1 MIYLF
6 LSILFTTSLV
16 LLFKTFEAYKL
27 DLFQVISFNYITASV
42 LCYLLLDEPL
52 PPEEIINQD
61 WFIHALCIGFLFICL
76 FNLIGYSA
84 QKIGVSITSVAS
96 KLSLAIPVLFGFVF
110 YKDSVSLVKLTGIIV
125 ALVSIYFTSK
135 KSVDGSE
142 GKKSVLIAL
151 LIFVGTGILD
161 TLLIYSQEH
170 YSIVDNNL
178 DLVFSASLYAIAAC
192 IAFPFLLV
200 RHFTGSQI
208 VLKNIIGG
216 VILGIPNV
224 ISLVFFFNA
233 LNYYPEST
241 FVFPINN
248 MGIVI
253 ATAIFAK
260 LFFKEHLSRK
270 NYFGVVLALVAIF
283 LISIS

>member
-1 MIYLF
+1 MIYLL

-16 LLFKTFEAYKL
+16 LLFKKFEDYKL
-27 DLFQVISFNYITASV
+27 DLFQVISFNYITASI
-42 LCYLLLDEPL
+42 LCYLLIDEPL
-52 PPEEIINQD
+52 PPEKIINQD
-61 WFIHALCIGFLFICL
+61 WFLLALCIGFLFICL

-96 KLSLAIPVLFGFVF
+96 KLSLAIPVLFGFLF
-110 YKDSVSLVKLTGIIV
+110 YKDSFSIIKLTGIIV

-135 KSVDGSE
+135 KSVDSSAS
-142 GKKSVLIAL
+142 KTSILIAL
-151 LIFVGTGILD
+151 LIFVGTGVLD
-161 TLLIYSQEH
+161 TLLIYSQDH

-178 DLVFSASLYAIAAC
+178 DLVFSASLYGIAAV
-192 IAFPFLLV
+192 IAFPFLLI
-200 RHFTGSQI
+200 RYFTGSQI
-208 VLKNIIGG
+208 VLKNVIGG

-224 ISLVFFFNA
+224 ISLIFFFNA

-241 FVFPINN
+241 LVFPINN

-253 ATAIFAK
+253 ATAIFARI
-260 LFFKEHLSRK
+260 FFKEHLSKK
-270 NYFGVVLALVAIF
+270 NYFGVLLALLAII